1 MNFWS
6 KGLGKK
12 TIDLYLGKGEAQK
25 GVDRLYVKGR
35 VEAPVS
41 WEYIIL
47 LHDEDLADF
56 FALLR
61 DPAMAD
67 YVYRMPGRWRLLAQI
82 AVGGLKVVGLV
93 LAAGLSQAF
102 GKDLRAGEVELEMPP
117 PSVKKRTR
125 TVRARLGSKRLSM
138 TTPEDGEEEEPPASS
153 QAAVETG

>member
-1 MNFWS
+1 MQFWS

-12 TIDLYLGKGEAQK
+12 TIQLYLSKGETIVSGDK
-25 GVDRLYVKGR
+25 LYLQGQM
-35 VEAPVS
+35 EAPVS

-67 YVYRMPGRWRLLAQI
+67 YVYRMPGRWRLLANI
-82 AVGGLKVVGLV
+82 AVGGLKVVCLM